1 MVAELRKPVLQKD
14 RSLLAFEGSSI
25 SGMSSL
31 QEQLQY
37 YKAGEEVTLTVQ
49 IPDKNGEYTEKD
61 IKVTL
66 GKNS

>member
-1 MVAELRKPVLQKD
+1 
-14 RSLLAFEGSSI
+14 
-25 SGMSSL
+25 MSSL

-37 YKAGEEVTLTVQ
+37 YKAGEEVTFTVQ
-49 IPDKNGEYTEKD
+49 IQDKNGEYTEKD